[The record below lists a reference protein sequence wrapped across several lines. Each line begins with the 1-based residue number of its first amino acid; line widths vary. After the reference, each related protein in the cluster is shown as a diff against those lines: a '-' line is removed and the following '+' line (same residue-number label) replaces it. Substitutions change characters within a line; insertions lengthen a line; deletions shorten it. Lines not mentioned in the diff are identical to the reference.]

1 MNSDFFVSTEL
12 SLAGYPPQDL
22 LFRKDFISKIN
33 SFKKKIINLTKKT
46 STIFVLNIPEIE
58 KKKLFNTVFLI
69 KSGNVIFKISKSSLP
84 NYGVFDEKRYF
95 YSGKNNGNLFKYKNK
110 NLKFFICED
119 LWASDLTKKEKKKTD
134 LIFVLNASPF
144 EINKFKK
151 RINISKKNAIHF
163 NSPLIYLNLVGAQDD
178 IVFDGGSFFMNQS
191 GEIIDCAS
199 FFEEDEM
206 LIDTKKK
213 KKKKI
218 ISLDKNEHLYNAL
231 MISLNDYFKK
241 NNFSTA
247 LIGISGGI
255 DSALTASIAA
265 DVLGSSNIK
274 SFFLPSIY
282 TSKESRTDAKDL
294 CENLN
299 ISLEEISIESSRKLI
314 LGELSFLFKNL
325 KKDITEENVQSRI
338 RGLLLMALSNK
349 FNSLLLTTGNKSEL
363 LVGYSTLYGDMCGG
377 FSLLKDLYKTEI
389 NELCKWRNK
398 NTSNRFKI
406 NKKDIIP
413 SNILLKEPTAE
424 LKFNQKDSDTL
435 PSYDILDKIL
445 YLLIDKNKDLKTI
458 MNKGFKEKIVRKIWK
473 MVKNSEFKRYQS
485 ALGPKVS
492 EMSLDRDR
500 RFPITNKF
508 IL

>member
-1 MNSDFFVSTEL
+1 
-12 SLAGYPPQDL
+12 
-22 LFRKDFISKIN
+22 
-33 SFKKKIINLTKKT
+33 
-46 STIFVLNIPEIE
+46 
-58 KKKLFNTVFLI
+58 
-69 KSGNVIFKISKSSLP
+69 
-84 NYGVFDEKRYF
+84 
-95 YSGKNNGNLFKYKNK
+95 
-110 NLKFFICED
+110 
-119 LWASDLTKKEKKKTD
+119 
-134 LIFVLNASPF
+134 
-144 EINKFKK
+144 
-151 RINISKKNAIHF
+151 
-163 NSPLIYLNLVGAQDD
+163 
-178 IVFDGGSFFMNQS
+178 
-191 GEIIDCAS
+191 
-199 FFEEDEM
+199 
-206 LIDTKKK
+206 
-213 KKKKI
+213 
-218 ISLDKNEHLYNAL
+218 